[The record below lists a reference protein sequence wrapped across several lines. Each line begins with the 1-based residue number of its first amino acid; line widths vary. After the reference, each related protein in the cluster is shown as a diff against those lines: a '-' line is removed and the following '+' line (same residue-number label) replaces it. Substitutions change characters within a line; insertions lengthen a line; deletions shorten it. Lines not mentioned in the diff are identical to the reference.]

1 MSIAIPAIL
10 AIPAFALIKQQA
22 GEEIFGI
29 YTLSFAIAGYASV
42 FELGLSR
49 AVIREIS
56 ANHNNLSIGAGV
68 INTAFALMLGLGGV
82 SAAVLVGVSGTMVAV
97 MNVSPYYQADIH
109 TGLIW
114 LALCMPMLLVSQV
127 FLAYFEGLAKFKELS
142 LIKILANTLIVL
154 LPCMAIFITP
164 TFTALMVAM
173 LLARLLVLAISTIWI
188 CKTLPIALKLDTVI
202 ARRLFGFGGWLTVSA
217 IVGPIM
223 VYFDRFALSAM
234 SGAKN
239 VAFYTAP
246 SELVMRMLS
255 LPGAASRTLFARF
268 SRTPS
273 GNESAIYQL
282 SLLLLGVS
290 ATLLALP
297 MWIFAEPLLVA
308 WMGQSFAGE
317 PVWVFRILLIG
328 FIFNA
333 IAQVPFNRLQARG
346 YSYQTAMV
354 HCIELLPYIA
364 LLIYLTKQYGIIG
377 VAVAW
382 MVRIIVD
389 TTIFLI
395 LDLYYARKCY
405 E

>member
-1 MSIAIPAIL
+1 
-10 AIPAFALIKQQA
+10 
-22 GEEIFGI
+22 
-29 YTLSFAIAGYASV
+29 
-42 FELGLSR
+42 
-49 AVIREIS
+49 
-56 ANHNNLSIGAGV
+56 
-68 INTAFALMLGLGGV
+68 MLGLGGV

-273 GNESAIYQL
+273 GNESTIYQL

>member
-273 GNESAIYQL
+273 GNESTIYQL